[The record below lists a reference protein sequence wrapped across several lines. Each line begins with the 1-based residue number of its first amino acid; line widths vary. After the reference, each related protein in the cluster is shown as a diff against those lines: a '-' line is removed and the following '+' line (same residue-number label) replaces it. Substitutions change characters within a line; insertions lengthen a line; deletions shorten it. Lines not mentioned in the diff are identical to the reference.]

1 MPQDTRL
8 DDSNQTNNRHPELD
22 RYWTMKEI
30 ADHLG
35 VSIHTPRAWLR
46 RKQMPRPDINGVRLN
61 RWRYSTI
68 KDFLDDPIAWRE
80 ENKGLEVVK

>member
-1 MPQDTRL
+1 MQPATTQHTTT
-8 DDSNQTNNRHPELD
+8 QTARHPSVEAE

-35 VSIHTPRAWLR
+35 VSVHTPRKWLL

-61 RWRYSTI
+61 RWKYSTI
-68 KDFLDDPIAWRE
+68 KDFLDDPISWRKE
-80 ENKGLEVVK
+80 HAQEMA